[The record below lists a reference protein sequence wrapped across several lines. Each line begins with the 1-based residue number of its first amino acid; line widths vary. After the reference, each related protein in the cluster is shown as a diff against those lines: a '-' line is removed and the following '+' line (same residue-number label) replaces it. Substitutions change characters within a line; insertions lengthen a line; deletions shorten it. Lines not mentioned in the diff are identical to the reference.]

1 MIYFYNILITLLS
14 ADLGKPTFILLK
26 ILKKIKLNNI
36 FKCIILFIIFV
47 LYFIMY
53 YFLFKG
59 EFNFYNYLI
68 IIFTFIY
75 IYLYK

>member
-1 MIYFYNILITLLS
+1 MIYFYNILITLFYW
-14 ADLGKPTFILLK
+14 FILLK

-47 LYFIMY
+47 VYFMMY
-53 YFLFKG
+53 YLLFKG